1 MKPSAVLVM
10 IVAMFAAC
18 GTSAS
23 VLDSRPVKTVGGNE
37 DLVISENELPV
48 VREEA
53 LCGSG
58 QAAKRLSLYY
68 EFVKIDHTWATIGA
82 ENGRA
87 DGMYAA
93 GFYLAHQEGRENA
106 IRARFWLERAKAA
119 GVTLAE
125 GALRELDAKER

>member
-1 MKPSAVLVM
+1 
-10 IVAMFAAC
+10 
-18 GTSAS
+18 
-23 VLDSRPVKTVGGNE
+23 
-37 DLVISENELPV
+37 
-48 VREEA
+48 
-53 LCGSG
+53 
-58 QAAKRLSLYY
+58 LSLYY